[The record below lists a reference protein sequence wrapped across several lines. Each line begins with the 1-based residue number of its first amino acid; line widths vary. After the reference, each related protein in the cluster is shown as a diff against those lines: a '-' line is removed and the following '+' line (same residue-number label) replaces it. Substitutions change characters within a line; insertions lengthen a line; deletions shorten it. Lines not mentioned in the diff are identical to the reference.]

1 MTDTTSVPTDA
12 ATDERPG
19 LPKSLSPSRM
29 SDWKKCPKA
38 FHFKS
43 ILRVPTKPTEAQ
55 IKGTLVHSVL
65 EHLFDHPR
73 PERTVATALGL
84 LPGYWEEL
92 RAEPQYA
99 ELVASLDEAA
109 FLTEAEGLIA
119 NYFAME
125 NPQNFDPEGRE
136 MWVRGTVAEMPLIG
150 VIDRL
155 DTHVLADGTQKVYIS
170 DYKTG
175 KLPKPRFQDDAFF
188 PMRVYALMRH
198 QAGERSDRLRLVYLK
213 GGNREAVLRYEIDD
227 AVLARTEKEVA
238 RIVNEIKAAHEA
250 DRWPTKTG
258 PLCGWCDYKELC
270 PEFAQ
275 TAPPPAHERECP
287 W

>member
-1 MTDTTSVPTDA
+1 MTTTTPEGGTAD
-12 ATDERPG
+12 RPG

-55 IKGTLVHSVL
+55 IKGTLVHAVL
-65 EHLFDHPR
+65 EHLFDRPR
-73 PERTVATALGL
+73 PERTVEVAHSLV
-84 LPGYWEEL
+84 PGCWDEL
-92 RAEPQYA
+92 RAEAQYA
-99 ELVASLDEAA
+99 ELIASLDEAA
-109 FLTEAEGLIA
+109 FLAEVERLVA

-125 NPQNFDPEGRE
+125 NPQNFDPDGRE
-136 MWVRGTVAEMPLIG
+136 MWVRGTVEEMPLIG

-155 DTHVLADGTQKVYIS
+155 DSHVLPDGTQKVFIS

-175 KLPKPRFQDDAFF
+175 KLPRERYRDDAFF
-188 PMRVYALMRH
+188 AMRVYALMRH

-213 GGNREAVLRYEIDD
+213 EGSREAVLRFEVDEK
-227 AVLARTEKEVA
+227 VLQRTEREVA
-238 RIVNEIKAAHEA
+238 KIVNEIRAAHAVDE
-250 DRWPTKTG
+250 WPTKTG

-270 PEFAQ
+270 PEFAHS
-275 TAPPPAHERECP
+275 APPPAHERECP